1 LLVGA
6 RGANTTG
13 APSTAHGVPRC
24 HQGFVKIGQEAVSAA
39 LPGGPRVEDRL
50 VIEDLVAA
58 VVGVALLIYLAV
70 ALAHPERF

>member
-1 LLVGA
+1 
-6 RGANTTG
+6 
-13 APSTAHGVPRC
+13 
-24 HQGFVKIGQEAVSAA
+24 
-39 LPGGPRVEDRL
+39 